1 MKAANR
7 RGGGTDAYTTRY
19 PPRSPSLYLAPI
31 RRPST
36 FKSQLYTVYF
46 VLARLAIIN
55 DTVFSVLC
63 QIKRREG
70 HIYPEAIPL
79 T

>member
-19 PPRSPSLYLAPI
+19 PPRSLLYLAPI
-31 RRPST
+31 HRPST

-46 VLARLAIIN
+46 VLARKAIIN